1 MRVEKRILDLSVR
14 ELLEHASA
22 EAPTPGAGSVAALT
36 AALAASLTEM
46 AARASGR
53 WGEAA
58 ASCAQAAVLRERLE
72 ELAPANDEAY
82 EHALAALNLPTELD
96 ASTRNQL
103 IGASLERAAAV
114 PLAITEAASDV
125 ADLAAYVAQEGDP
138 RVRPD
143 AAAAALL
150 ALGAARAAA
159 HLVEINL
166 GVRERDERL
175 LQAQRLAADA
185 AAAAA
190 RSLAPT

>member
-1 MRVEKRILDLSVR
+1 MARILDLSVR
-14 ELLEHASA
+14 ELLEQAAGES
-22 EAPTPGAGSVAALT
+22 PTPGAGSVAALT
-36 AALAASLTEM
+36 AALAAGLTAM
-46 AARASGR
+46 AARGSSR

-58 ASCAQAAVLRERLE
+58 AVCAQASVLQERLE

-82 EHALAALNLPTELD
+82 EHALAALHLPSELD
-96 ASTRNQL
+96 TAMKNQL
-103 IGASLERAAAV
+103 IGESLERAAAV

-138 RVRPD
+138 RMRPD

-166 GVRERDERL
+166 GVRQRDERL

-190 RSLAPT
+190 RSLASA

>member
-1 MRVEKRILDLSVR
+1 VKRILDLSLR
-14 ELLEHASA
+14 ELLEQASG

-36 AALAASLTEM
+36 AALAAGLTEM
-46 AARASGR
+46 SARASGR

-58 ASCAQAAVLRERLE
+58 SVCAQATVLRERLE

-82 EHALAALNLPTELD
+82 EHALAALHLPSELD
-96 ASTRNQL
+96 PDTRNQL
-103 IGASLERAAAV
+103 IGESLERAAAV

-125 ADLAAYVAQEGDP
+125 ADLAAYVAEEGDP

-143 AAAAALL
+143 AASAALL

-190 RSLAPT
+190 RSLAPA

>member
-1 MRVEKRILDLSVR
+1 MARILDLSVR
-14 ELLEHASA
+14 ELLDRASA
-22 EAPTPGAGSVAALT
+22 EFPTPGAGSVAALT
-36 AALAASLTEM
+36 AALAAGLTEM
-46 AARASGR
+46 AARSSSR

-58 ASCAQAAVLRERLE
+58 SVCAQAAVLRERLE

-82 EHALAALNLPTELD
+82 EHALAALNRPTELN
-96 ASTRNQL
+96 SETRNQV
-103 IGASLERAAAV
+103 IGESLERAAAV

-138 RVRPD
+138 RLRPD

-166 GVRERDERL
+166 GVRQRDERL

-190 RSLAPT
+190 RSLAPA